1 MNDMS
6 RSELE
11 IEAWLKKKPIY
22 IKKYGGTKQYE
33 EAVSRHKAS
42 LSLGREFGESTESYF
57 KRKDLKKFI
66 DWKP

>member
-1 MNDMS
+1 MG

-11 IEAWLKKKPIY
+11 IESWMKRKPIY

-33 EAVSRHKAS
+33 EAIGRHKAS
-42 LSLGREFGESTESYF
+42 LALGREFNESTDAYF

-66 DWKP
+66 EWKP